1 MTTTVAAMSTA
12 GWVIS
17 AIAILIVAAI
27 AWNVWGGER
36 R

>member
-1 MTTTVAAMSTA
+1 MTTSVAAMSTA
-12 GWVIS
+12 SWVIS
-17 AIAILIVAAI
+17 VIAILIVAAI